1 MGAHN
6 FVVALGF
13 SKFVGGGGGVTA
25 CYIHSIH
32 IRLAL
37 RVLHQLK
44 DKTLVVFT
52 MYKLLFFVLTSNS
65 KFMTTRLFTKDVPS
79 RLR

>member
-13 SKFVGGGGGVTA
+13 SKFLGTLGGVIA
-25 CYIHSIH
+25 CYIYNIH

-37 RVLHQLK
+37 RILLKLK
-44 DKTLVVFT
+44 DKTLQRVGRF
-52 MYKLLFFVLTSNS
+52 YKV
-65 KFMTTRLFTKDVPS
+65 
-79 RLR
+79 